1 MGRAHKAGRIAK
13 RQGQLKKDARQ
24 MFISAAALIVLAT
37 LCLIVLPP
45 IMEDWRR
52 PHRWV
57 IAVLSFAIMSA
68 ILAIMGVRTIG
79 KAKKIDEKEY
89 DK

>member
-13 RQGQLKKDARQ
+13 RQGRLKKDAQQ
-24 MFISAAALIVLAT
+24 MFISATVLAALAL

-57 IAVLSFAIMSA
+57 IAVLSFAIMSGT
-68 ILAIMGVRTIG
+68 LAIMGARTMN
-79 KAKKIDEKEY
+79 KIKNKER
-89 DK
+89 